1 METCSICFEK
11 IKTKVHLDCSHFFCK
26 TCIENWKTLQ
36 ITCPMCRMVITPM
49 KAEPTYELF
58 FYQKIY
64 QNEKFVNFLIFATRK
79 HFQSYMK
86 TAEYHRNQRLY
97 RISKNISN
105 QYYRELNLK
114 LNIYRKIMNKHIFK
128 KFTFS
133 IFSKRIIFSISSISR
148 KKLISKILEMR
159 RELKLKYI
167 NLLRSQDYYPNVNTT
182 DKKNIIKRFKKQ
194 TLEININSNKNDSFF
209 QCINNDYYSKIND
222 DNNVYMFYPV
232 KVNPEIDEPIPTFQ
246 NDLFFLQLCKL
257 IKETLERN
265 SCKYNENDYREDCKF
280 YLKIHKNY
288 TNDLFCG
295 FFNEFI
301 LTKTYHSERWEKM
314 KQIILESK

>member
-1 METCSICFEK
+1 
-11 IKTKVHLDCSHFFCK
+11 
-26 TCIENWKTLQ
+26 
-36 ITCPMCRMVITPM
+36 
-49 KAEPTYELF
+49 
-58 FYQKIY
+58 
-64 QNEKFVNFLIFATRK
+64 
-79 HFQSYMK
+79 
-86 TAEYHRNQRLY
+86 
-97 RISKNISN
+97 
-105 QYYRELNLK
+105 
-114 LNIYRKIMNKHIFK
+114 
-128 KFTFS
+128 
-133 IFSKRIIFSISSISR
+133 
-148 KKLISKILEMR
+148 
-159 RELKLKYI
+159 
-167 NLLRSQDYYPNVNTT
+167 
-182 DKKNIIKRFKKQ
+182 
-194 TLEININSNKNDSFF
+194 
-209 QCINNDYYSKIND
+209 
-222 DNNVYMFYPV
+222 MFYPV